1 MPYTGDYS
9 PPGAISVAA
18 NLLHGAARMGDTF
31 VGWATVAVAAATTGL
46 LIAAVR
52 AGKKAADGVKEQ
64 IEVQRAIDER
74 HIANQQAIERQHR
87 VLDHQAI
94 LSSRDFVEMSA
105 PGIEL
110 FRQFREDATKAKTKW
125 QAMTV
130 LQQMTVLA
138 VLNYYELV
146 AGEYNSD
153 ALDRPAADVNL
164 AYATIVMWEY
174 AAAFIDYLRASDPA
188 YYAEWKYM
196 YDQYGATILARAK
209 QGPPPRSA
217 SRAGRPSASALVSG
231 PVPLVAETIHLPAP
245 TIVPVL
251 TAAGIALILVGTT
264 TNVSLSIIG
273 AVLLASTTGKWI
285 RG

>member
-1 MPYTGDYS
+1 
-9 PPGAISVAA
+9 
-18 NLLHGAARMGDTF
+18 MGDAF
-31 VGWATVAVAAATTGL
+31 VGWATVGVAAATAGL
-46 LIAAVR
+46 LIAAVW
-52 AGKKAADGVKEQ
+52 AGKKAADGVNKQ
-64 IEVQRAIDER
+64 INVQRDIDER
-74 HIANQQAIERQHR
+74 HIANQQGIERQHR

-110 FRQFREDATKAKTKW
+110 FRQFREDAEEAKSKW
-125 QAMTV
+125 QTMTV

-153 ALDRPAADVNL
+153 ALDRQTADVNL

-174 AAAFIDYLRASDPA
+174 AATFIDYLRSTDPA

-196 YDQYGATILARAK
+196 YDHYGATILSRAK
-209 QGPPPRSA
+209 QGPPRTGAPPN
-217 SRAGRPSASALVSG
+217 RPSASALILRPAP
-231 PVPLVAETIHLPAP
+231 PVGETISLPGP
-245 TIVPVL
+245 TIIPL
-251 TAAGIALILVGTT
+251 ITAAGITLILVGVTT
-264 TNVSLSIIG
+264 TISMAIIG
-273 AVLLASTTGKWI
+273 AILLASVASRWI